1 MDLINGIILGK
12 KRYVKSFVKLDKT
25 GKFDW
30 QIISELRFF
39 FFFLRNIP
47 LAILVLKG
55 WRER

>member
-30 QIISELRFF
+30 QIISELRSFF
-39 FFFLRNIP
+39 FFKKYSFGNSSS
-47 LAILVLKG
+47 
-55 WRER
+55 